1 MNTSPNETT
10 DHLDNTTAT
19 PQRNSSWIS
28 ERNIRV
34 TGTTASLKDGIH
46 RLKGSTQVPL
56 ANQINPFQKDVGP
69 DSNQV
74 TNEPVRSTL
83 KTDGT
88 AEEPHKSVS
97 SEYDQRKLGKG
108 NNEQSYNAWSPS
120 TDSGSTAM
128 TVGLAVSLA
137 VGILLFVV
145 VIVLVGMRHYDS
157 YRLSDYSAVSHLIDG
172 MYN

>member
-1 MNTSPNETT
+1 MNNRVTART
-10 DHLDNTTAT
+10 DGLKDVVHRIKGNTT
-19 PQRNSSWIS
+19 
-28 ERNIRV
+28 
-34 TGTTASLKDGIH
+34 
-46 RLKGSTQVPL
+46 VPIDD
-56 ANQINPFQKDVGP
+56 QINPFQKDVDP
-69 DSNQV
+69 DSNKV
-74 TNEPVRSTL
+74 TNEPVRSEL
-83 KTDGT
+83 IPNGT
-88 AEEPHKSVS
+88 AEEPHESLS
-97 SEYDQRKLGKG
+97 SSNNQPQLGKD

-137 VGILLFVV
+137 VGIILFVV